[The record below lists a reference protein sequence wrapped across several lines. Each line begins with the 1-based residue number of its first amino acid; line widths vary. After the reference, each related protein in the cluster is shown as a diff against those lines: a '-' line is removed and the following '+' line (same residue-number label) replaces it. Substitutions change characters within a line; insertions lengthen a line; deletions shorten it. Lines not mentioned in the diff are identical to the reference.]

1 MNSSSSEV
9 SLGRRTSFSPS
20 NLFLRPMEVS
30 CACISQH
37 TLSIMYI
44 IYSMPQRTLVFRGI
58 SFFWICF
65 WTTGV
70 SLGFSTYIECM
81 NVIDMYYV
89 YT

>member
-1 MNSSSSEV
+1 
-9 SLGRRTSFSPS
+9 
-20 NLFLRPMEVS
+20 
-30 CACISQH
+30 
-37 TLSIMYI
+37 
-44 IYSMPQRTLVFRGI
+44 MPQRTLVFRGI